1 MTTLCDRTSRPD
13 DRLPAL
19 HIDSEVVLTQPLT
32 IKTYDYWRAC
42 RGLRLMPT
50 RADITPKGMKEFMTN
65 VGLIEARPTALGVD
79 YVVRLA
85 GTRCEE
91 VFGPIT
97 GKSFCDFLPP
107 EIELR
112 WRRVCDE
119 ARRTRGPL
127 SVTGRI
133 AFPGKD
139 WLQSETFVG
148 PLGEEGQ
155 EITMLLL
162 GFVAWPALSGATGT
176 GPA

>member
-1 MTTLCDRTSRPD
+1 MTTRCDRTSRPGD
-13 DRLPAL
+13 LPAL

-32 IKTYDYWRAC
+32 LKAYDYWRAC
-42 RGLRLMPT
+42 RGARLMPT
-50 RADITPKGMKEFMTN
+50 RADITPKGMKDFMTN
-65 VGLIEARPTALGVD
+65 IGLIEARPTALGID

-85 GTRCEE
+85 GSRCEE

-97 GKSFCDFLPP
+97 GKSFSDFLPP
-107 EIELR
+107 EIEVR
-112 WRRVCDE
+112 WRRVCEE

-155 EITMLLL
+155 EITMLFL

>member
-1 MTTLCDRTSRPD
+1 MTTRGDRTSRPG

-42 RGLRLMPT
+42 RGGRLMPT
-50 RADITPKGMKEFMTN
+50 RADITPKGMKDFMTN

-85 GTRCEE
+85 GSRCEE
-91 VFGPIT
+91 VFGPIS
-97 GKSFCDFLPP
+97 GKSLSDFLPP
-107 EIELR
+107 EIEVR
-112 WRRVCDE
+112 WRRVCE
-119 ARRTRGPL
+119 EVRRTRGPL

-148 PLGEEGQ
+148 PLGAEGQ

-162 GFVAWPALSGATGT
+162 GFVAWPALSGIRGT